1 MSDMATPSSRITF
14 RVPGDVAER
23 LRRASLASGK
33 SESQL
38 LREAVESLLTVVPQ
52 GKSAYDLFF
61 DSGLIGT
68 VRDAPSDLSTNAA
81 RFEGFGTSQ

>member
-1 MSDMATPSSRITF
+1 MSDMASPSTRITF
-14 RVPGDVAER
+14 RIPRDVAER
-23 LRRASLASGK
+23 LHRASLASGK

-38 LREAVESLLTVVPQ
+38 LREAAESLLTVVPQ

-61 DSGLIGT
+61 HSGLIGT
-68 VRDAPSDLSTNAA
+68 VRDAPSDLSTNTA